1 MTAATSTAPGLLSDR
16 PYRRLVTNGSV
27 ELRHTVVSLSMSQVV
42 MRVPSYR
49 RRVVDDELDQLF
61 SVLAALAIDG
71 PKGVGKTSTALERA
85 ATVFELDSPAVVEVL
100 RADPSRLTAAHH
112 PIVIDEWQRFPPAW
126 DLVRRSVDRS
136 NGPGQFILT
145 GSASP
150 KSPETHSGAARIVPV
165 RMRPLTLPERGVD
178 TPSVSLSVLLAGGR
192 PPIDGSTTVSLEQYV
207 DEILGSGFPG
217 MRHASG
223 RARRGIIDGYL
234 QLVVDRDFPDA
245 AGRQV
250 RNPSAL
256 RRWMAAYAAATSTTA
271 AYDTIRDAA
280 SHRQET
286 PAKTTTQ
293 AYRDTLERM
302 WILDPVPAWVP
313 SRSHLS
319 RLNEQSKHQLC
330 DPAFAAALVRAN
342 ASTLL
347 SGSAGDIALPR
358 DGTFLGA
365 LFESLAALD
374 LRVFAQHAEARVFH
388 LRTKAGEHEVDFI
401 VERPDGSIVAV
412 EVKLSATVDDAHVA
426 QLRWLSGQI
435 GTQLIDSIVLTTGRN
450 AYRRPDG
457 VAVVPLALLG
467 P

>member
-1 MTAATSTAPGLLSDR
+1 MNRS
-16 PYRRLVTNGSV
+16 VT
-27 ELRHTVVSLSMSQVV
+27 
-42 MRVPSYR
+42 RVPSYQR
-49 RRVVDDELDQLF
+49 RIVDDELDQLF
-61 SVLAALAIDG
+61 SALAALAIDG

-85 ATVFELDSPAVVEVL
+85 VTIFELDTPAVLEVV
-100 RADPSRLTAAHH
+100 RADPDRLTFAQR

-126 DLVRRSVDRS
+126 DVVRRSVDRS
-136 NGPGQFILT
+136 NTPGQFILT

-178 TPSVSLSVLLAGGR
+178 TPSVSLSTLLDGGR
-192 PPIDGSTTVSLEQYV
+192 PPIGGSTVVSLEQYV
-207 DEILGSGFPG
+207 DEILASGLPG
-217 MRHASG
+217 VRHTAG
-223 RARRGIIDGYL
+223 RARRGMIDGYL

-256 RRWMAAYAAATSTTA
+256 RRWIAAYAAATSTTA
-271 AYDTIRDAA
+271 TYDTIRDAA

-286 PAKTTTQ
+286 PAKRTTQ
-293 AYRDTLERM
+293 AYRDTLERI

-313 SRSHLS
+313 SLSHLS

-347 SGSAGDIALPR
+347 AGASGDIALPR

-374 LRVFAQHAEARVFH
+374 LRVFAQHAEAKVFH

-401 VERPDGSIVAV
+401 IERSDGSIVAV
-412 EVKLSATVDDAHVA
+412 EVKLSATVDDADVA
-426 QLRWLSGQI
+426 HLLWLSGQI
-435 GTQLIDSIVLTTGRN
+435 GTQLIDSVVLTTGRD

-457 VAVVPLALLG
+457 VAVVPLSLLG

>member
-1 MTAATSTAPGLLSDR
+1 MVAYRAVSSTVPR
-16 PYRRLVTNGSV
+16 VTNYV
-27 ELRHTVVSLSMSQVV
+27 
-42 MRVPSYR
+42 R
-49 RRVVDDELDQLF
+49 RIVDDELDQLLPA
-61 SVLAALAIDG
+61 LAAMCLDG

-85 ATVFELDSPAVVEVL
+85 SAIFQLDSPAVLEVV
-100 RADPSRLTAAHH
+100 RADPDRLSSAQR
-112 PIVIDEWQRFPPAW
+112 PVVIDEWQRFPAAW
-126 DLVRRSVDRS
+126 DVVRRAVDRDNS
-136 NGPGQFILT
+136 PGQFILT

-165 RMRPLTLPERGVD
+165 RMRPLTLPERGVEVS
-178 TPSVSLSVLLAGGR
+178 SVSLSTLLAGGR
-192 PPIDGSTTVSLEQYV
+192 PSIGGSTGVTLEQYV
-207 DEILGSGFPG
+207 EEILASGFPG
-217 MRHASG
+217 IRHTSG
-223 RARRGIIDGYL
+223 RARRGMIDGYL
-234 QLVVDRDFPDA
+234 QLVVDRDFPD

-271 AYDTIRDAA
+271 SYDTIRDAA

-286 PAKTTTQ
+286 SSKTTTQ
-293 AYRDTLERM
+293 AYRDTLERI
-302 WILDPVPAWVP
+302 WVLDPVPAWVP
-313 SRSHLS
+313 SFSHLS

-342 ASTLL
+342 AATLL
-347 SGSAGDIALPR
+347 AGSSGDVAFAG

-401 VERPDGSIVAV
+401 VERPDGGVVAV
-412 EVKLSATVDDAHVA
+412 EVKLSATVADADVA
-426 QLRWLSGQI
+426 HLHWLSRRI
-435 GTQLIDSIVLTTGRN
+435 GPQLLDSVVLTTGTD

-457 VAVVPLALLG
+457 IAVVPLSLLG